1 MAANFEFNKQIAGT
15 ISISPE
21 EMAIAFAD
29 GDSDQ
34 QAAFLNAIA
43 AESASWG
50 GACDVFQISYI
61 RGLLTP
67 EALNLIRIVAEYAQE
82 GS

>member
-1 MAANFEFNKQIAGT
+1 MADNFEFDKQITGT

-21 EMAIAFAD
+21 EMALAFSD

-50 GACDVFQISYI
+50 GACDTFQISYI
-61 RGLLTP
+61 REHLTP
-67 EALNLIRIVAEYAQE
+67 DALNMIRIMVEYAQE
-82 GS
+82 GG